1 MKKQITLTIDP
12 DHHEFI
18 RNTGINASRFFD
30 NVISALRSNTE
41 HKTILIAINI
51 DLESENKTGLKGF
64 EPLTD
69 GLRVRRYS

>member
-41 HKTILIAINI
+41 ILIAINI